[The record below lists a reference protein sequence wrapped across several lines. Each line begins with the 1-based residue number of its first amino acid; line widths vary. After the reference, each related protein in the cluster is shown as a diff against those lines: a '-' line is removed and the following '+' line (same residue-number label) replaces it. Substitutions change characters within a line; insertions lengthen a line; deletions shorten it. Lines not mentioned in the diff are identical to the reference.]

1 MPDRLLSLLGRL
13 DAATGVSGDESAVA
27 DVIADELAGH
37 HDTHACDPLGNHFFT
52 RTGNDGAPTVMLC
65 AHMDELG
72 FVVQHIE
79 DEGFVR
85 IAPVGYHDD
94 RMVIDQDLRIHGRK
108 GPVDGVTGAKP
119 AHVLP
124 PEEAKKAIPLDEMFI
139 DVGTTNREE
148 TEELGVR
155 VGDLVTFARPAGVLN
170 GTRVFTG
177 KAVDDRSGCAV
188 MIEVM
193 RRLGSDIAATVC
205 ATAAVQEEL
214 GIRGAG
220 PAALRVQPD
229 VALAIDVTLCGDTP
243 GVELS
248 RLPIKLGTGPA
259 IKYFDWAPAAGFG
272 TAVPRRL
279 TDRLERVAE
288 GAGIAY
294 QREVLLGGATDA
306 YGIQLS
312 GTGVL
317 TGCISIPSRY
327 IHSAVGCVHLD
338 DVDKAA
344 DLIVAFIADISANG
358 LPE

>member
-1 MPDRLLSLLGRL
+1 MPDRTLSLLGRL

-27 DVIADELAGH
+27 DLIADELAGH
-37 HDTHACDPLGNHFFT
+37 HDVHESDPLGNHFFI
-52 RTGNDGAPTVMLC
+52 RTGTPGAPTVMLC

-72 FVVQHIE
+72 FIVQHVE

-124 PEEAKKAIPLDEMFI
+124 PEEAKKAIPLEEMFV
-139 DVGTTNREE
+139 DVGTSSRAA

-155 VGDLVTFARPAGVLN
+155 VGDLVTFARPAGLLN
-170 GTRVFTG
+170 DTRVFTG

-188 MIEVM
+188 MVEVM
-193 RRLGSDIAATVC
+193 RRLPADTAATVC

-220 PAALRVQPD
+220 PAATRIAPD

-243 GVELS
+243 GIEFS
-248 RLPIKLGTGPA
+248 RLPIKLGAGPA
-259 IKYFDWAPAAGFG
+259 IKYFDWAPAMGFG
-272 TAVPRRL
+272 TAVPRRM
-279 TDRLERVAE
+279 TDRLEHVAE
-288 GAGIAY
+288 AAKIPY
-294 QREVLLGGATDA
+294 QREVLMGGATDA

-317 TGCISIPSRY
+317 TGCISVPSRY

-338 DVDKAA
+338 DIEGAVE
-344 DLIVAFIADISANG
+344 LILAFIADVSANG
-358 LPE
+358 LPA